1 MLRKGEY
8 QIFKNKKRIS
18 ARLCSCTKPLCE
30 KYRVHHSR
38 FWVQPWSSRHAKWP
52 GILNNRLFIQV
63 KRVFVGS
70 KLGLLFQIN
79 YFTRELEGVFKVHEQ
94 SICAIS
100 VSAGFCVTGSEDQF
114 LRVWPLDFSEYFLEA
129 KHEGVV
135 LSLDVS

>member
-1 MLRKGEY
+1 
-8 QIFKNKKRIS
+8 
-18 ARLCSCTKPLCE
+18 
-30 KYRVHHSR
+30 
-38 FWVQPWSSRHAKWP
+38 
-52 GILNNRLFIQV
+52 
-63 KRVFVGS
+63 VFVGS
-70 KLGLLFQIN
+70 RLGLLFQIN

-135 LSLDVS
+135 MSLDVSADALQVACGSSNGGTKLLKTNLRVGHHGLERPELPHDSEVPQRRD